1 MSFQMI
7 LAGLTALLS
16 TVTGL
21 GFLGTQNQAEPKET
35 LQPQEAVWETQPSSA
50 EATGDQNAEILPME
64 KEVLALVNQE
74 REKHGLKPLQL
85 DTAVSKAADMKS
97 KDMRDHHYFDHQSP
111 TYGSPFE
118 MMKQQGIDFKAAG
131 ENIAAGQKTAE
142 EVMDG
147 WMNSEGHRANILNPD
162 FTHIGIGYVQ
172 GGDYGTYWT
181 QLFIQ
186 K

>member
-1 MSFQMI
+1 
-7 LAGLTALLS
+7 
-16 TVTGL
+16 
-21 GFLGTQNQAEPKET
+21 
-35 LQPQEAVWETQPSSA
+35 
-50 EATGDQNAEILPME
+50 
-64 KEVLALVNQE
+64 
-74 REKHGLKPLQL
+74 
-85 DTAVSKAADMKS
+85 
-97 KDMRDHHYFDHQSP
+97 
-111 TYGSPFE
+111 